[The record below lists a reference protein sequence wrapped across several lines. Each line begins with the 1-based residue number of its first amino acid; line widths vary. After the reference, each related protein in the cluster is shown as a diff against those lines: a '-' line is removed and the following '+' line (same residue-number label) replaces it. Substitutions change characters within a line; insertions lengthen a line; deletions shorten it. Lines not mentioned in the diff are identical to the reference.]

1 VDPDLHF
8 PAMTAMTFAASASG
22 RLMAQSVMASTHQ
35 LVRALRDGHT
45 PVAMR
50 RLMGQRRQLLAG
62 LARDVNTPEEVGS
75 LTALRA
81 AVAESDRTLEA
92 LLG

>member
-1 VDPDLHF
+1 MNAHTP
-8 PAMTAMTFAASASG
+8 ASG
-22 RLMAQSVMASTHQ
+22 RLMAQSVMASTYQ
-35 LVRALRDGHT
+35 LVRGLRDGHPPT
-45 PVAMR
+45 SMR
-50 RLMGQRRQLLAG
+50 RLMGERRELLAR
-62 LARDVNTPEEVGS
+62 LARDVNTPEAVGS

>member
-1 VDPDLHF
+1 
-8 PAMTAMTFAASASG
+8 
-22 RLMAQSVMASTHQ
+22 
-35 LVRALRDGHT
+35 
-45 PVAMR
+45 MR
-50 RLMGQRRQLLAG
+50 HLMGERRQLLAR
-62 LARDVNTPEEVGS
+62 LARDVNSSGSVGS

>member
-1 VDPDLHF
+1 MASRF
-8 PAMTAMTFAASASG
+8 PASA
-22 RLMAQSVMASTHQ
+22 RLQAQSVMAFTHQ
-35 LVRALRDGHT
+35 LVRGLQDGHST
-45 PVAMR
+45 VAMH
-50 RLMGQRRQLLAG
+50 RLLGERRQSLAR
-62 LARDVNTPEEVGS
+62 LARDVNTPEAVGS

>member
-1 VDPDLHF
+1 
-8 PAMTAMTFAASASG
+8 
-22 RLMAQSVMASTHQ
+22 
-35 LVRALRDGHT
+35 
-45 PVAMR
+45 MR
-50 RLMGQRRQLLAG
+50 RLMGERRELLAR
-62 LARDVNTPEEVGS
+62 LARDVNTPEAVGS